1 MSTEDTPQIPV
12 DAPAPDARVDA
23 IAAPPAEPQPSEAF
37 AAPTGDA
44 PAADDFVA
52 QHPEALVAG
61 AFAGAFVFA
70 KILKR
75 ISGG

>member
-1 MSTEDTPQIPV
+1 MSAEDPPQIPV

-23 IAAPPAEPQPSEAF
+23 IAAPVEPEPSAF
-37 AAPTGDA
+37 TAAGGDA
-44 PAADDFVA
+44 PPADDFVA

-61 AFAGAFVFA
+61 AFAGAFLFA

-75 ISGG
+75 ISGA